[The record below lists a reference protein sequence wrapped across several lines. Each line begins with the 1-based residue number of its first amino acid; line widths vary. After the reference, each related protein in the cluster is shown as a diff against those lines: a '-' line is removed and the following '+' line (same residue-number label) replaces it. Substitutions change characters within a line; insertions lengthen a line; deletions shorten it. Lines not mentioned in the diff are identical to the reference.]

1 MDKLMDKDMADINIK
16 IDDCWNKIGVW
27 GHVRPGCPELEKI
40 IHCANCKIYSAA
52 ARQLLDRDISPG
64 YMQEGAATLAQ
75 IKTNTNTKKHN
86 TTSIVI
92 FRIGEEWLGLPTHLF
107 QEVVQFRNVH
117 SIPHRRGKILRGLV
131 NIRGELQLCVSLGQ
145 LLDIKK
151 GEIQGINIA
160 RGIYER
166 MIVIAK
172 DGMRYVFPV
181 GEVRGIRRYSDN
193 DLLAPPATVTHGAK
207 DYLSGLVSWKEGGE
221 ERHIGCLDEALLF
234 PALERGIT

>member
-1 MDKLMDKDMADINIK
+1 MADINIK

-27 GHVRPGCPELEKI
+27 GQIRPRCPELEKI

-52 ARQLLDRDISPG
+52 ARQLLDREISPE
-64 YMQEGAATLAQ
+64 YMKEGAITLAQ
-75 IKTNTNTKKHN
+75 RKETTKNTD

-92 FRIGEEWLGLPTHLF
+92 FRIGEEWLGLRTYLF
-107 QEVVQFRNVH
+107 QEVVQFRSVH

-151 GEIQGINIA
+151 GEIQGTNIA
-160 RGIYER
+160 KGIYER

-172 DGMRYVFPV
+172 DGVRYVFPV
-181 GEVRGIRRYSDN
+181 GEVRGIRRYPDKE
-193 DLLAPPATVTHGAK
+193 LLAPPATVTHGAK
-207 DYLSGLVSWKEGGE
+207 DYLSGLVSWKEGEE

-234 PALERGIT
+234 PALERGII

>member
-1 MDKLMDKDMADINIK
+1 MGKGMADINVK

-27 GHVRPGCPELEKI
+27 GHVRPRCPELEKI

-52 ARQLLDRDISPG
+52 ARQLLDRDISPE
-64 YMQEGAATLAQ
+64 YMRDGAAALAQ
-75 IKTNTNTKKHN
+75 RKTNTKKHG

-92 FRIGEEWLGLPTHLF
+92 FRVGEEWLGLPTHLF
-107 QEVVQFRNVH
+107 QEVVQFRSVH
-117 SIPHRRGKILRGLV
+117 SIPHRHGKILRGLV

-151 GEIQGINIA
+151 SEIQGVNISK
-160 RGIYER
+160 GIYER
-166 MIVIAK
+166 MIVVAQE
-172 DGMRYVFPV
+172 GVRYVFPV
-181 GEVRGIRRYSDN
+181 SEVRGIRRYSDK
-193 DLLAPPATVTHGAK
+193 DLLTPPATATNGTK
-207 DYLSGLVSWKEGGE
+207 DYLSGLVSWKEGDE